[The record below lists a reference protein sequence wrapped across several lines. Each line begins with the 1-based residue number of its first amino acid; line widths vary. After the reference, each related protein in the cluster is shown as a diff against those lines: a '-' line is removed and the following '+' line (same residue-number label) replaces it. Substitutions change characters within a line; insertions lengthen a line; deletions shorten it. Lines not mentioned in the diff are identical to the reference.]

1 MKSLKSQNFYEVL
14 GVPRH
19 ATAEEIR
26 AAYEISRHTFQ
37 ENSLATY
44 SLFTDQENEEI
55 LALIS
60 KAYETLFNPEMRRA
74 YDSQLDR
81 QDAEARPQRRPA
93 PPAPAVHAAQ
103 QGAPA
108 AQPGSAQQLAF
119 GALRRPVEDL
129 EARPALGAMEMRPA
143 PGAMAAAAPT
153 MTMPAPAPPPHP
165 EIRPTPPRPVPP
177 AATVRE
183 PNPQAAEFAKALVFF
198 DGASLKK
205 LRQMHG
211 ITLEELSERTKIRR
225 AYLQYLEEEQFQFL
239 PAAVYV
245 KGFVSIVAGIL
256 GVPPQRAAEDYMTRY
271 QGRDR

>member
-44 SLFTDQENEEI
+44 SLFTDAENEEI
-55 LALIS
+55 LASIS

-74 YDSQLDR
+74 YDTQLDR
-81 QDAEARPQRRPA
+81 LEPDARPPRERRPVPPELRPLPAELRPVSPAPDLRPGPPPPQQMAYAAVRRPA
-93 PPAPAVHAAQ
+93 
-103 QGAPA
+103 
-108 AQPGSAQQLAF
+108 
-119 GALRRPVEDL
+119 EEL
-129 EARPALGAMEMRPA
+129 EARPAATQPAGVSASSGALAEARAVQRAA
-143 PGAMAAAAPT
+143 PAAAP
-153 MTMPAPAPPPHP
+153 APSG
-165 EIRPTPPRPVPP
+165 
-177 AATVRE
+177 RE
-183 PNPQAAEFAKALVFF
+183 PSAQAAEFAKNLTCF

-205 LRQMHG
+205 LRLLHG

-225 AYLQYLEEEQFQFL
+225 AYLEYLEEEQFQFL

-245 KGFVSIVAGIL
+245 KGFINIVAGIL
-256 GVPPQRAAEDYMTRY
+256 GIPSQRAAEDYMTRY
-271 QGRDR
+271 REGRS